1 MGVSRLQVMRRV
13 GDLTKKMKLSVA
25 AFKGKSPGKDW
36 FDGFMKRHQ
45 DLSIRK
51 PEKLTTTRAR
61 MLNPVVV
68 TNYLNDLRVYPTSTK
83 SALYIA
89 FCTGDIPRGQTRK
102 KTFVYRMQ
110 GIFSEKL

>member
-1 MGVSRLQVMRRV
+1 MRRV

-68 TNYLNDLRVYPTSTK
+68 TNYLNDLRFRGFPFNNELRWHGSTS
-83 SALYIA
+83 SIY
-89 FCTGDIPRGQTRK
+89 TGHYCDITTAR
-102 KTFVYRMQ
+102 
-110 GIFSEKL
+110 